1 MLFKTL
7 KTAALGLC
15 LLASPLIAPAL
26 AEPVAKVAIHIDEN
40 DPKRMNLVLNN
51 AENIEKYYAERGEEV
66 EIAIVANG
74 PGLHMFRADTSPV
87 SARLATMSL
96 EYPNMSFQGCMNTHS
111 VMTKKAGGTA
121 PEILDEIEMV
131 PSGAVQLIQ
140 LQQQGWAYLRP

>member
-1 MLFKTL
+1 MIRKSTAVAFAAAVTL
-7 KTAALGLC
+7 TAGMAM
-15 LLASPLIAPAL
+15 
-26 AEPVAKVAIHIDEN
+26 AEPAAKVALHVDDN

-51 AENIEKYYAERGEEV
+51 ARNIQKFYDGQGQEV

-87 SARLATMSL
+87 IDRISAMSL
-96 EYPNMSFQGCMNTHS
+96 EFPEIQFQGCMNTHA

-121 PEILDEIEMV
+121 PEILEEVTMV

-140 LQQQGWAYLRP
+140 LQQQGWAYLKP